1 RLGSQVLMNE
11 VDSSAILWPY
21 AIACTCLIEG
31 LSDERRGQFAQAGRL
46 EAGFLRAR
54 EHGQIGKE
62 TGHAHTRDRG
72 RWRNGAIDRTNAQI
86 RELQRFYDGPR
97 RGGHRSRQAI

>member
-1 RLGSQVLMNE
+1 MNE

-46 EAGFLRAR
+46 ETGFLRAR
-54 EHGQIGKE
+54 EHGQIDVGGE
-62 TGHAHTRDRG
+62 DRERDTRMGTRYFQVPEDFYRIG
-72 RWRNGAIDRTNAQI
+72 LLAGGAP
-86 RELQRFYDGPR
+86 G
-97 RGGHRSRQAI
+97 